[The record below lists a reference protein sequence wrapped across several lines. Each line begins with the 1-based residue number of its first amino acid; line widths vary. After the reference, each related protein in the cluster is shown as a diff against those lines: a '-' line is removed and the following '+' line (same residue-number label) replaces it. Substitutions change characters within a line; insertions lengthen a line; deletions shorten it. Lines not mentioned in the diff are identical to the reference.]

1 MGRLTNTKRGKIV
14 MEYIKTDKAPKA
26 VGPYSQG
33 VAVGGDKKLIFTSG
47 QLPIDPAKGELIT
60 DSIEEATLQSLKN
73 NLAVIEKAGGS
84 KETILKV
91 NIFLKDV
98 ENFQRVNSVYEE
110 FFGDVKPARSCVEV
124 ARIPKDAPI
133 EIESISYAK

>member
-1 MGRLTNTKRGKIV
+1 

-47 QLPIDPAKGELIT
+47 QLPIAPATGELIT
-60 DSIEEATLQSLKN
+60 DSIEKATLQSLKN

-133 EIESISYAK
+133 EIESISYAE

>member
-1 MGRLTNTKRGKIV
+1 

-33 VAVGGDKKLIFTSG
+33 VAVGSDKKLIFSSG
-47 QLPIDPAKGELIT
+47 QLPIDPATSELIT
-60 DSIEEATLQSLKN
+60 DSIEKATLQSLKN
-73 NLAVIEKAGGS
+73 NLGVIEKAGGS

-91 NIFLKDV
+91 NIFLKDMAD
-98 ENFQRVNSVYEE
+98 FQKVNAVYEE

-124 ARIPKDAPI
+124 AKLPKDALI

>member
-1 MGRLTNTKRGKIV
+1 

-47 QLPIDPAKGELIT
+47 QLPIDPATSELIT
-60 DSIEEATLQSLKN
+60 DSIEKATLQSLKN

-133 EIESISYAK
+133 EIKSISYAK

>member
-1 MGRLTNTKRGKIV
+1 

-33 VAVGGDKKLIFTSG
+33 VAVGSDKKLIFSSG
-47 QLPIDPAKGELIT
+47 QLPIDPATSELIT
-60 DSIEEATLQSLKN
+60 DSIEKATLQSLKN
-73 NLAVIEKAGGS
+73 NLGVIEQAGGS

-91 NIFLKDV
+91 NIFLKDMA
-98 ENFQRVNSVYEE
+98 NFQKVNAVYEE

-124 ARIPKDAPI
+124 AKLPKDALI

>member
-1 MGRLTNTKRGKIV
+1 MK
-14 MEYIKTDKAPKA
+14 YIKTDKAPKA

-33 VAVGGDKKLIFTSG
+33 VAVGSDKKLIFSSG
-47 QLPIDPAKGELIT
+47 QLPIDPATSELIT
-60 DSIEEATLQSLKN
+60 DSIEKATLQSLKN
-73 NLAVIEKAGGS
+73 NLGVIEQAGGS

-91 NIFLKDV
+91 NIFLKDMAD
-98 ENFQRVNSVYEE
+98 FQKVNAVYEE

-124 ARIPKDAPI
+124 AKLPKDALI

>member
-1 MGRLTNTKRGKIV
+1 

-47 QLPIDPAKGELIT
+47 QLPIDPATGELIT
-60 DSIEEATLQSLKN
+60 DSIEKATLQSLKN
-73 NLAVIEKAGGS
+73 NLAVIEKAGAS

-98 ENFQRVNSVYEE
+98 ENFQRMNSVYEE

-133 EIESISYAK
+133 EIESISYAE

>member
-1 MGRLTNTKRGKIV
+1 

-47 QLPIDPAKGELIT
+47 QLPIDPATGELIT
-60 DSIEEATLQSLKN
+60 DSIEKATLQSLKN

-133 EIESISYAK
+133 EIESISYAE

>member
-1 MGRLTNTKRGKIV
+1 

-33 VAVGGDKKLIFTSG
+33 VAVGSDKKLIFSSG
-47 QLPIDPAKGELIT
+47 QLPIDPATSELIT
-60 DSIEEATLQSLKN
+60 DSIEKATLQSLKN
-73 NLAVIEKAGGS
+73 NLGVIEQAGGS

-91 NIFLKDV
+91 NIFLKDMAD
-98 ENFQRVNSVYEE
+98 FQKVNAVYEE

-124 ARIPKDAPI
+124 AKLPKDALI

>member
-1 MGRLTNTKRGKIV
+1 

-33 VAVGGDKKLIFTSG
+33 VAIGGDKKLIFTSG
-47 QLPIDPAKGELIT
+47 QLPIDPATGELIT
-60 DSIEEATLQSLKN
+60 DSIEKATLQSLKN

>member
-1 MGRLTNTKRGKIV
+1 

-47 QLPIDPAKGELIT
+47 QLPIDPATSELIT
-60 DSIEEATLQSLKN
+60 DSIEKATLQSLKN

-133 EIESISYAK
+133 EIESISYAE

>member
-1 MGRLTNTKRGKIV
+1 MK
-14 MEYIKTDKAPKA
+14 YIKTDKAPKA

-33 VAVGGDKKLIFTSG
+33 VTIGGDKKLIFTSG
-47 QLPIDPAKGELIT
+47 QLPIDPATGELIT
-60 DSIEEATLQSLKN
+60 DSIEKATLQSLKN

>member
-1 MGRLTNTKRGKIV
+1 

-47 QLPIDPAKGELIT
+47 QLPIDPATGELIT
-60 DSIEEATLQSLKN
+60 DSIEKATLQSLKN

-110 FFGDVKPARSCVEV
+110 FFGDIKPARSCVEV

-133 EIESISYAK
+133 EIESISYAE

>member
-1 MGRLTNTKRGKIV
+1 

-33 VAVGGDKKLIFTSG
+33 VAVSGDKKLIFTSG
-47 QLPIDPAKGELIT
+47 QLPIDPATGELIT
-60 DSIEEATLQSLKN
+60 DSIEKATLQSLKN

-110 FFGDVKPARSCVEV
+110 FFGDVKPARSCGEV

-133 EIESISYAK
+133 EIESISYAE

>member
-1 MGRLTNTKRGKIV
+1 

-33 VAVGGDKKLIFTSG
+33 VVFSGDKKIIFTSG
-47 QLPIDPAKGELIT
+47 QLPIDPATGELIT
-60 DSIEEATLQSLKN
+60 DSIEKATLQSLKN

-98 ENFQRVNSVYEE
+98 ENFQRVNLVYEE

>member
-1 MGRLTNTKRGKIV
+1 

-47 QLPIDPAKGELIT
+47 QLPIDPATGELIT
-60 DSIEEATLQSLKN
+60 DSIEKATLQSLKN
-73 NLAVIEKAGGS
+73 NLAVIEQAGGS

-98 ENFQRVNSVYEE
+98 ENFQKVNSVYEE